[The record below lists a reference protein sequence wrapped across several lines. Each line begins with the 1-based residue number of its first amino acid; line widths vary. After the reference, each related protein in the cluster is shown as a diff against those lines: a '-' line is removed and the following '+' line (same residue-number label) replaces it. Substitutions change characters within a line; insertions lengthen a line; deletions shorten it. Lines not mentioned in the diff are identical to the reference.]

1 MDLSRFR
8 GTGVALVTPFREDGS
23 VDQELFARHVEA
35 QIDGG
40 VEFLV
45 PCGTTGEG
53 ATLTPEEQGRLIA
66 ATVEIAAGRVA
77 VMAGA
82 GTNDTRANVALAR
95 GAQEA
100 GADAILAVS
109 PYYNKPTPAG
119 LVAHYGAL
127 AQAVSLPIFVYNVP
141 GRTASN
147 IRAESLLRLTEIEGI
162 AGVKEA
168 SGDIE
173 QVMAIIENRP
183 TDFLVLSGDDALT
196 LPMIAAGG
204 DGVISVVANEAPKL
218 MSDMVRAALAGDAP
232 RARELHYRLFPLM
245 QANFVETN
253 PIPVKTALEMMGRMP
268 ARFRLPL
275 VPLAQE
281 SAATLRTALE
291 KAGLLG

>member
-8 GTGVALVTPFREDGS
+8 GTGAALVTPFREDGS
-23 VDQELFARHVEA
+23 VDHELFARHVEA

-53 ATLTPEEQGRLIA
+53 ATLLPEEQGRLIA
-66 ATVEIAAGRVA
+66 AAVEIAAGRVA

-82 GTNDTRANVALAR
+82 GTNDTSANVALAR
-95 GAQEA
+95 GAEAA

-127 AQAVSLPIFVYNVP
+127 AAAVSLPVFVYNVP

-147 IRAESLLRLTEIEGI
+147 ISAQTLLRIAQIDKI

-183 TDFLVLSGDDALT
+183 ADFLVLSGDDALT
-196 LPMIAAGG
+196 LPMIAAGA

-218 MSDMVRAALAGDAP
+218 MSDMVRAALAGDAGL
-232 RARELHYRLFPLM
+232 ARELHYRLLPLM
-245 QANFVETN
+245 LANFVETN

-281 SAATLRTALE
+281 SAATLRNALE
-291 KAGLLG
+291 RAGLLG